1 MNKIV
6 KKIDGYKK
14 TKIIATIGPK
24 SENKEVMREL
34 ILNGVN
40 VIRMNFSHG
49 DYAEH
54 GARLETAR
62 ELEAEIGKTV
72 GILLDTKGPE
82 IRTGEFAEDT
92 MLDAGQNVVIT
103 MEDVIGTKEKF
114 TVTYKELAKD
124 VKVGERV
131 MLDDGLIS
139 LLVTEINNG
148 DLTCLVENTG
158 MIKTKKGVNVPG
170 ADLKFDFMSEKD
182 KADIIFGCQN
192 NVDIIAASFVRN
204 AADVNEVREIMNANG
219 GENIIL
225 MSKVECVQ
233 ALDNLEEIIEAS
245 DSIMVARGDLG
256 IEIPAEDVPV
266 AQKRIIKMCNAMGKP
281 VVTATQMLETMQKN
295 PRPTRAEA
303 SDVANAIWDGTD
315 CVMLSGETAAGDYP
329 VEAVKTM
336 AAIAYKTEE
345 NINYE
350 KKYLEAQLRTL
361 QGDHEFDKVVSKAIS
376 SSASIIASTLDAK
389 AIVTGTVSG
398 STAKLISKD
407 RPQCPII
414 AVTPNRDVAG
424 KLTIYNGVYTVE
436 GLELEN
442 SIETA
447 IEKTRQK
454 MHVETGDVLVLV
466 GGAPAGEGKTNF
478 IHVHTEK

>member
-1 MNKIV
+1 
-6 KKIDGYKK
+6 
-14 TKIIATIGPK
+14 
-24 SENKEVMREL
+24 
-34 ILNGVN
+34 
-40 VIRMNFSHG
+40 
-49 DYAEH
+49 
-54 GARLETAR
+54 
-62 ELEAEIGKTV
+62 
-72 GILLDTKGPE
+72 
-82 IRTGEFAEDT
+82 
-92 MLDAGQNVVIT
+92 
-103 MEDVIGTKEKF
+103 
-114 TVTYKELAKD
+114 
-124 VKVGERV
+124 
-131 MLDDGLIS
+131 
-139 LLVTEINNG
+139 
-148 DLTCLVENTG
+148 
-158 MIKTKKGVNVPG
+158 
-170 ADLKFDFMSEKD
+170 
-182 KADIIFGCQN
+182 
-192 NVDIIAASFVRN
+192 
-204 AADVNEVREIMNANG
+204 
-219 GENIIL
+219 
-225 MSKVECVQ
+225 
-233 ALDNLEEIIEAS
+233 
-245 DSIMVARGDLG
+245 
-256 IEIPAEDVPV
+256 
-266 AQKRIIKMCNAMGKP
+266 
-281 VVTATQMLETMQKN
+281 
-295 PRPTRAEA
+295 
-303 SDVANAIWDGTD
+303 
-315 CVMLSGETAAGDYP
+315 MLSGETAAGDYP